1 MDDPI
6 KYIKLANAEIV
17 LNISVSAIF
26 VAILVL
32 QLLVR
37 RGSVKFHYY
46 FLLAA
51 NVFALISNAI
61 NVGFY
66 NTYIDSNGPVLA
78 LIILGYMSDAFFGLT
93 AVLTLRQFTASY
105 LGGPT
110 FVITVMC
117 SLAIAACL
125 AIIIVAGLYAQSIV
139 TLSTSNHVNTLYSA
153 DLWTFFALWV
163 WLLLL
168 LLVIR
173 ITYHTKVPHNENR
186 STIIKT
192 FCLLSLYIIMMFAFY
207 LYVIITTSVA
217 KIVLA
222 QDFGIVVGNVIL
234 NILLYRGSTLL
245 FVMFYNKLSVMT
257 PLPLGRDT
265 HEICEV

>member
-1 MDDPI
+1 MADPI
-6 KYIKLANAEIV
+6 DYIKLANAQVVI
-17 LNISVSAIF
+17 NISVSAIL

-37 RGSVKFHYY
+37 RGSVKLHYY

-51 NVFALISNAI
+51 NVFSLISNAI
-61 NVGFY
+61 SEG
-66 NTYIDSNGPVLA
+66 IDNSYMVSNGPILA
-78 LIILGYMSDAFFGLT
+78 LVILGYISDAFFGLT
-93 AVLTLRQFTASY
+93 AVLALRQFTISY

-110 FVITVMC
+110 FVITAMC

-125 AIIIVAGLYAQSIV
+125 AFIIVAGLYAQSIV
-139 TLSTSNHVNTLYSA
+139 TPSTDNNVYILYKA
-153 DLWTFFALWV
+153 DLWTFFALWA

-173 ITYHTKVPHNENR
+173 ITYHTKVPHNEKR

-192 FCLLSLYIIMMFAFY
+192 FSLLSLYIVMMFAFY
-207 LYVIITTSVA
+207 LYVVITTYEEE
-217 KIVLA
+217 ILFA

-234 NILLYRGSTLL
+234 NTLLYRLSTLL

-265 HEICEV
+265 HEICEA